1 MIDCLFENSLVVFLV
16 AFFLFSAISGYP
28 PAQLVYVSALKKE
41 RW

>member
-1 MIDCLFENSLVVFLV
+1 MINCFFENSLVVFLV
-16 AFFLFSAISGYP
+16 AFLLFSAVSEYP